1 VKQLY
6 IIGDSISIEY
16 GPSVEKSL
24 PSAVSYARKKGLS
37 EAMANLDIPTGAN
50 DGDSSMVLAY
60 LQSLCADESF
70 RPDILAIN
78 AGLHD
83 LRKNPQDGSYQN
95 SLKQY
100 RLNIRA
106 IAELCAERG
115 TRLVWI
121 RTTPIDDAMAARNH
135 SFTRCRPMS
144 IVSMRWPTKRW
155 QRCPWGRRIFTQ

>member
-1 VKQLY
+1 MKQLY

-37 EAMANLDIPTGAN
+37 EAMANLDIPTGVN
-50 DGDSSMVLAY
+50 GGDSSMVLAY

-106 IAELCAERG
+106 IAELCASSG
-115 TRLVWI
+115 LVWI
-121 RTTPIDDAMAARNH
+121 RTTPIDDAIARAITH
-135 SFTRCRPMS
+135 SS
-144 IVSMRWPTKRW
+144 WANLNVSMMATKR
-155 QRCPWGRRIFTQ
+155 